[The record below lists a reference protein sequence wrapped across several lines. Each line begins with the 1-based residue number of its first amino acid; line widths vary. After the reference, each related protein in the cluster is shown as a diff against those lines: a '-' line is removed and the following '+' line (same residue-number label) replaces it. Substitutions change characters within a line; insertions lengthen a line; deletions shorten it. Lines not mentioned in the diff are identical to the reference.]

1 MRGSNKLRAR
11 ELRRSQTDAER
22 MLWHHLRGRRLGGH
36 KFRRQH
42 SIGRFFVDFAC
53 IEQQII
59 VELDGGQHAGQLHY
73 DDNRTRYLQRHGWHV
88 VRFWD
93 NDVLNQTEAV
103 LESILNA
110 MRTTPHPN
118 PLPASGARESA
129 AAPLPANGAMESDA
143 VPSSPAQEG
152 GNHGATGMRW

>member
-11 ELRRSQTDAER
+11 ELRRRQTDAER
-22 MLWHHLRGRRLGGH
+22 MLWRRLRDRRLGGQ

-42 SIGRFFVDFAC
+42 PIGRFFADFAC
-53 IEQQII
+53 VELQMI
-59 VELDGGQHAGQLHY
+59 VELDGGQHAAQLHY

-88 VRFWD
+88 LRFWD

-110 MRTTPHPN
+110 MTMTPHPN
-118 PLPASGARESA
+118 PLPASGAREK
-129 AAPLPANGAMESDA
+129 
-143 VPSSPAQEG
+143 
-152 GNHGATGMRW
+152 